1 MHILPG
7 VDDGARTL
15 DDAIAM
21 AQEALADGVRTVAA
35 TPHVRGDYPTSA
47 GVMESRLTELRDA
60 LKDEGIPLEV
70 LPGAEIA
77 LDRLPLVTEEERA
90 RFGLGGNRRCL
101 LLEFAYYGW
110 PLALHGV
117 VLDLCTR
124 GVIPV
129 LAHPERNGDVQAE
142 PDRLRP
148 LVTAGA
154 LVQVTAASIDGR
166 LGRRPRDA
174 GLELVERGLAHLIA
188 SDGHTPDIRGV
199 GMREAAQKVG
209 DEALASWLTEA
220 VPGAIVAGE
229 PIPLRPAVRRR
240 PRSRLFGRR

>member
-1 MHILPG
+1 MHILPS

-21 AQEALADGVRTVAA
+21 AADALADGVRTVAA

-47 GVMESRLTELRDA
+47 DVMEARLGELRDA
-60 LKDEGIPLEV
+60 LADAGIPLEV

-77 LDRLPLVTEEERA
+77 LDRLPLVSEEERA

-117 VLDLCTR
+117 VLDLCAR
-124 GVIPV
+124 GVVPV
-129 LAHPERNGDVQAE
+129 LAHPERNGEVQGE

-166 LGRRPRDA
+166 LGRRRRET
-174 GLELVERGLAHLIA
+174 GLELIERGLAHLIA

-199 GMREAAQKVG
+199 GMSAAAQAVG

-229 PIPLRPAVRRR
+229 PIPPRPAPSRRAGRGLFRRR
-240 PRSRLFGRR
+240 